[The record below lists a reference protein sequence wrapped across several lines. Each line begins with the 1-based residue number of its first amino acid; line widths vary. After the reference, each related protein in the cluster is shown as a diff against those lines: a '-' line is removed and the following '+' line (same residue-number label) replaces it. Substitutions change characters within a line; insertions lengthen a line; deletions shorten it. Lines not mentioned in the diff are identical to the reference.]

1 VNPRIILVRHGV
13 TDWNREGRFQGHQD
27 PSLAAEGREEA
38 QLLAARLTA
47 SAADRPARILSSP
60 LSRALETAQV
70 ILGAL
75 NDSLLEIEPDPR
87 LMELGQG
94 EWEGRTH
101 AELRVE
107 DAERYALWRAAPPHR
122 QPPGGEPIADGIA
135 RVKGAIGEAIALS
148 ELTNAWPLCVVSH
161 GGSLHLAA
169 HILLEIA
176 LDRVW
181 HMEMDNA
188 SISILARDDGAPWQ
202 LVTWND
208 TSHLLGRVT
217 VHVAEEDGEALA
229 L

>member
-13 TDWNREGRFQGHQD
+13 TDWNREGRFQGHKD
-27 PSLAAEGREEA
+27 APLAAEGREEA
-38 QLLAARLTA
+38 RLLADRLAA
-47 SAADRPARILSSP
+47 SARDRPVRILSSP

-70 ILGAL
+70 IRGVL
-75 NDSLLEIEPDPR
+75 NDSQLEIESDPR

-101 AELRVE
+101 GELKVE
-107 DAERYALWRAAPPHR
+107 DAERYARWRAAPPHR

-135 RVKGAIGEAIALS
+135 RVKAAIGEAIVLS
-148 ELTNAWPLCVVSH
+148 EVTNAWPLCVVAH

-169 HILLEIA
+169 HVVLEIA
-176 LDRVW
+176 LERVW

-188 SISILARDDGAPWQ
+188 SISILARDDGGPWQ

-208 TSHLLGRVT
+208 TGHLLGRVM